1 MVDTD
6 LLRDA
11 KSGHVPL
18 AMLCTLKPHTSTTS
32 QKLGAK
38 PKHGC
43 MMGLKTT
50 CAALK
55 SPEAMA
61 AAHTTAPPYALL
73 LQQAKTNKAVAK
85 GDFHQASTSSRRAL
99 FLAVLSITIGTGIY
113 VGVAVALI
121 AYLSKN
127 NHL

>member
-1 MVDTD
+1 MLGVIYNSNLGRLPAKRSKDDTALAKSFQTMVWMMDASEECRKLAGARVTSATMVDTD

-43 MMGLKTT
+43 MMG
-50 CAALK
+50 
-55 SPEAMA
+55 
-61 AAHTTAPPYALL
+61 
-73 LQQAKTNKAVAK
+73 
-85 GDFHQASTSSRRAL
+85 
-99 FLAVLSITIGTGIY
+99 
-113 VGVAVALI
+113 
-121 AYLSKN
+121 
-127 NHL
+127 